1 MKRFKWNK
9 DTLEYFK
16 TINKEY
22 PQFVGTEVRMFVKND
37 CDLED
42 GETYEDLV
50 NDLINQIQTKYD
62 N

>member
-22 PQFVGTEVRMFVKND
+22 PQFVETEVRMFVKND